1 MNNTAYEP
9 NIVALRITTA
19 ANDAIVFNNIFTGRS
34 DAVTD
39 EVGTSTIDGSNII
52 QQLTDGLNFTSD
64 FRLQPGSIAIDAGV
78 SSFAGFN
85 APAEDL
91 DGTARPQ
98 GSAVD
103 VGAHE
108 LP

>member
-1 MNNTAYEP
+1 MNNTLYEP

-19 ANDAIVFNNIFTGRS
+19 ANDASVFNNIFTGRS

-39 EVGTSTIDGSNII
+39 EVGTSIIDGSNII
-52 QQLTDGLNFTSD
+52 QQGVTGLSFTSD
-64 FRLQPGSIAIDAGV
+64 YRLQSGSIAIDAGV

-85 APAEDL
+85 APAEDI
-91 DGTARPQ
+91 DGTPRPQ
-98 GSAVD
+98 GSGID

-108 LP
+108 LS